1 MPLGSS
7 SNSSQQGTKHS
18 AKHSCDLSWCWWSWA
33 TWCYELL
40 HVAAN
45 HARCSPCISL
55 TTGDL
60 KSFWT
65 SRTWTGSSIFT
76 MLVMEKLNPNRW
88 HSLAQFEGE
97 EQVMSI
103 SETPP
108 DASLDDG
115 DLPLPR
121 HRPSIKSCW
130 SFTTKTMAMWLRSCM
145 ARSEWFGVLR
155 QTKVHLLNLK
165 SHMYASQRLYK
176 RFQLITYQFAVAD
189 KYRYYS
195 YLGMPISYQL
205 KYISKAWRRRAT
217 TWHVT
222 ILSCIFLSLPN
233 WLVPK
238 YSQILLKSWT
248 EDLCDNSRPSIFSP
262 ESQPEPPSLQQHL
275 HQLMLHLLVEHR
287 WASSAISI
295 STSIKGTVFSHKTP
309 KHSMPCAWTPWP

>member
-1 MPLGSS
+1 MPLGPS

-45 HARCSPCISL
+45 HDRCSPCISL

-130 SFTTKTMAMWLRSCM
+130 SFTTTTMAMWLRSCM
-145 ARSEWFGVLR
+145 ARREWFKVLR

-176 RFQLITYQFAVAD
+176 RFQLITYQFAVTD

-195 YLGMPISYQL
+195 YLGMPILPTQVHIQGL
-205 KYISKAWRRRAT
+205 TSKSNHMTR
-217 TWHVT
+217 HNPLMH
-222 ILSCIFLSLPN
+222 LSFTSKLTSAKVFTNP
-233 WLVPK
+233 
-238 YSQILLKSWT
+238 SQIMNRGSV
-248 EDLCDNSRPSIFSP
+248 R
-262 ESQPEPPSLQQHL
+262 
-275 HQLMLHLLVEHR
+275 
-287 WASSAISI
+287 
-295 STSIKGTVFSHKTP
+295 
-309 KHSMPCAWTPWP
+309 